1 MTPVTDTTE
10 RERAERAE
18 LQALRDGLLACSPR
32 RQARPRDPE
41 LQILEIEHRSRLVR
55 TRRRWLLGT
64 AAASA
69 LALVLGAL
77 GAWHYRD
84 ATPAV
89 VPKAPSPLV
98 ARHGEH
104 LYGTAETSTMVDL
117 GPQVGRVLLRP
128 RTRAT
133 YAPATRTLSLVSGRI
148 IAHIAPSG
156 RGFRVRFGNQSV
168 VVKGTLFSVD
178 AETGE
183 VHVWHGVVELE
194 AHGRRRAIRGTE
206 AYDRLSTQEMS
217 WLGFTPPTTE
227 HAVKSPGA
235 HAASQR
241 RAVHPTEQ
249 DPSYR
254 PDPARQQLL
263 RAQQD
268 LAAGRAGQALQL
280 LEGYEARFPASLL
293 REEACLLKLRAL
305 VQLKRFRRLQQMSHM
320 FLKRFPA
327 STKRGEVELLLQ
339 RATAHLKKAGLR

>member
-10 RERAERAE
+10 RERAEHAE

-32 RQARPRDPE
+32 RQARPESPE
-41 LQILEIEHRSRLVR
+41 LQIQAIEHRSLLAR
-55 TRRRWLLGT
+55 TRQRWLLGT

-77 GAWHYRD
+77 GAWHYQK

-89 VPKAPSPLV
+89 VPPAPSPMT
-98 ARHGEH
+98 ARPGEQ
-104 LYGTAETSTMVDL
+104 LYGTAETSTVVDL
-117 GPQVGRVLLRP
+117 GPEVGRILLRP

-148 IAHIAPSG
+148 IAHIVPSG
-156 RGFRVRFGNQSV
+156 RGFRVRFGKRSV

-206 AYDRLSTQEMS
+206 KYGKLSKRDLS
-217 WLGFTPPTTE
+217 WLAFVPPRLDPTVT
-227 HAVKSPGA
+227 AAGSTAPPRSPG
-235 HAASQR
+235 Q
-241 RAVHPTEQ
+241 HPQ
-249 DPSYR
+249 KQAPSYR

-268 LAAGRAGQALQL
+268 LAAGRAEQALQL
-280 LEGYEARFPASLL
+280 LEGYEARLPASLL
-293 REEACLLKLRAL
+293 HEEACLLKLRAL
-305 VQLKRFRRLQQMSHM
+305 VQLKRFRRLQQMAHM

-327 STKRGEVELLLQ
+327 SAKRGEVELLLK
-339 RATAHLKKAGLR
+339 RATAHQEKAGLR